1 MSGLVEIVWGIFMG
15 CWKFKMEEEL
25 TIKDLV
31 SLLIKE
37 NLARADR
44 DLFIGSKKFSVK
56 AYRVGVRLFRIDI
69 MDVEE

>member
-1 MSGLVEIVWGIFMG
+1 
-15 CWKFKMEEEL
+15 MEEEL